1 MQSIVIEIPQEV
13 AFQLRLPLVLFSDN
27 SLVATMS
34 ERWIF
39 CDSECEKSC
48 NWILIQKHRSKR
60 LTLT

>member
-34 ERWIF
+34 ER
-39 CDSECEKSC
+39 
-48 NWILIQKHRSKR
+48 
-60 LTLT
+60 